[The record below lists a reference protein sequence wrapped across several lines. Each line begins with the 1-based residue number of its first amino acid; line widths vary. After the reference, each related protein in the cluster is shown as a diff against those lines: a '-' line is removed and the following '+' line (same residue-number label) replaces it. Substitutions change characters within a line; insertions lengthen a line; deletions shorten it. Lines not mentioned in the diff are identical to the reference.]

1 MGDLNVIHAE
11 KNDISFVKFYFIT
24 INVAWLKIHKLLFS
38 TFKNVYFV
46 FLIGLICVDIDTT
59 LDKRGML

>member
-24 INVAWLKIHKLLFS
+24 L
-38 TFKNVYFV
+38 
-46 FLIGLICVDIDTT
+46 
-59 LDKRGML
+59 